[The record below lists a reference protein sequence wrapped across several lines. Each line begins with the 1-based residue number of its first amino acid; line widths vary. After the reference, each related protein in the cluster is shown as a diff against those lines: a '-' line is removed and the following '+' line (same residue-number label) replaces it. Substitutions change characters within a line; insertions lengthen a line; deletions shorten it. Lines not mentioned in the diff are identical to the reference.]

1 MVIGFKQWLR
11 VGFAAVALCATALPA
26 AHAQVPQPDA
36 ARCDACNR
44 KVDSLAEPLKLG
56 GTWLFTRDDKPEN
69 ALPGIDTSAWKVIKA
84 PGPWKKA
91 YDDKNVY
98 SVGWYRGHFEFA
110 PALVGQEVVLLL
122 NTYMA
127 HMSVYVDGK
136 EVFRRPH
143 NASVERYYSIQA
155 APIRFVIPK
164 GSVDIAIR
172 VDTPLMTGVYQLP
185 FEIHKF
191 DPNDGTLVAWSTF
204 GGELRATVGWVAFF
218 FGLFFAQV
226 FLKTRYALYLVAS
239 LGSFFGWWF
248 LIIPADYLMAVLP
261 TLTLTFLH
269 YLGLYGVFFFF
280 LFAQFFYK
288 FYPRVNKVVGVA
300 LALPAI
306 GIASMALHTNLPL
319 FQTLR
324 SIYFIL
330 LLFLS
335 LATVYVY
342 FRGVLLRKPGSA
354 VMLFGMVAFAIASVN
369 DVLLGVGVIQSIS
382 LGASGLTI
390 CLAAMLFVSIQSFA
404 NTFVENKRLLAEMT
418 DINENLE
425 TLVASRTAALREKT
439 NDIQAMLQNMPQG
452 VLTVTAGGKVHPE
465 YSAYLEQI
473 FETQNVAGR
482 DAMELLFGQAD
493 LGADARSQVEV
504 SIASVIGEDRMN
516 FDFNSHLLVAEA
528 ELKLLDGRAKS
539 LEMSWSP
546 ICNEGDQVDKLMVC
560 VRDVTEL
567 RRLAAESAGQKRE
580 LELIG
585 QILAVSQEKFQAFM
599 ESTHAF
605 VEENRSTIKAHT
617 ARDAEAVNLL
627 FRNMHT
633 IKGNARTYGLLHL
646 TNTVH
651 EAEAAYDEL
660 RKDEAAVWDAAALLA
675 QLDEV
680 AAAVDGYA
688 RINNVTL
695 GRKGPGR
702 RGTVEKFLMVDKA
715 DLATAVGQLHNANR
729 TDLAALGAAVA
740 EAERVLRRLGTES
753 LTDVLAGVTDSLP
766 SLAQELGKRPP
777 QMEIDDGGLALK
789 AQLAGLV
796 RNLFTHL
803 LRNAVDHGIET
814 PEDRQAAGKAPTGR
828 IRLQASL
835 SGEHYT
841 LRLSDDGRGLAL
853 NRIRERAVEANLVS
867 ATTVLSDEDA
877 AELIF
882 LPGFSTADHVT
893 EVSGRGVGMDA
904 VRDFLAREGGDISLR
919 LVDGAVG
926 APFRA
931 AEFLIELPAA
941 AVVAV
946 N

>member
-1 MVIGFKQWLR
+1 MAIGFKHWVR
-11 VGFAAVALCATALPA
+11 VGLAALALWAAGSPA
-26 AHAQVPQPDA
+26 VQAQSAPPDA

-44 KVDSLAEPLKLG
+44 KVDSLDQPLKLG

-91 YDDKNVY
+91 YDDKAVY
-98 SVGWYRGHFEFA
+98 KVGWYRGHFEFA
-110 PALVGQEVVLLL
+110 PNLVGQEVVLLL

-143 NASVERYYSIQA
+143 NSSVERYYSIQA
-155 APIRFVIPK
+155 APLRFVIPK

-172 VDTPLMTGVYQLP
+172 VNTPLMTGVYQLP

-248 LIIPADYLMAVLP
+248 LIIPADYLVAVLP

-288 FYPRVNKVVGVA
+288 FYPRINKVVGVA

-306 GIASMALHTNLPL
+306 GIASMAVHTNLPL

-324 SIYFIL
+324 SVYFIL

-342 FRGVLLRKPGSA
+342 FRGVLLRKPGSG

-404 NTFVENKRLLAEMT
+404 NTFVENKRLLQEMT
-418 DINENLE
+418 AINENLE
-425 TLVASRTAALREKT
+425 TLVASRTSALREKT

-473 FETQNVAGR
+473 FETKNVAGR
-482 DAMELLFGQAD
+482 DAMELLFGRAD

-504 SIASVIGEDRMN
+504 SISSVIGEDRMN

-528 ELKLLDGRAKS
+528 ELKLDEGRAKS

-546 ICNEGDQVDKLMVC
+546 ICNEADQVEKLMVC

-599 ESTHAF
+599 ESAHGF
-605 VEENRSTIKAHT
+605 IDENRRTIEAH
-617 ARDAEAVNLL
+617 ASRDVEAVNLL

-651 EAEAAYDEL
+651 EAEAAYDVL
-660 RKDEAAVWDAAALLA
+660 RKDDTAAWEPAALLA

-680 AAAVDGYA
+680 AQALDGYA
-688 RINNVTL
+688 RINDGTL

-715 DLATAVGQLHNANR
+715 DLASAVGQLHAASR
-729 TDLAALGAAVA
+729 TDLSALNAAVLAA
-740 EAERVLRRLGTES
+740 EKVLRRLGTES
-753 LTDVLAGVTDSLP
+753 LSEVLAGVTDGLP
-766 SLAQELGKRPP
+766 SLAKELGKAAPDM
-777 QMEIDDGGLALK
+777 QVHDGGLALK
-789 AQLAGLV
+789 AQLDGLV

-814 PEDRQAAGKAPTGR
+814 PAERQAAGKPAAGR
-828 IRLQASL
+828 ISL
-835 SGEHYT
+835 RAGMSDGRYT
-841 LRLSDDGRGLAL
+841 LHLSDDGRGLAL
-853 NRIRERAVEANLVS
+853 NRIRERAVEAGLVS

-882 LPGFSTADHVT
+882 LPGFSTAELVT

-904 VRDFLAREGGDISLR
+904 VRDFLAREGGSISLHLR
-919 LVDGAVG
+919 DQAVG
-926 APFRA
+926 AAYRA
-931 AEFLIELPAA
+931 AEFVIELPAA
-941 AVVAV
+941 SVVDV
-946 N
+946 S